1 MILLKDA
8 RNMLTNLGCK
18 FCIFLRALLVL
29 VTVLTA
35 CVPAIKTMYYKSN
48 ICIATL
54 VGFYTIIETYVF
66 FQELDKCPYPLKEIT
81 YDTTYCVLFG
91 CSTESTDIVRR
102 SAL

>member
-8 RNMLTNLGCK
+8 RNMLINLGRK
-18 FCIFLRALLVL
+18 FYILLRTLLVL

-35 CVPAIKTMYYKSN
+35 CVPEIKTMYYKSN

-54 VGFYTIIETYVF
+54 VGFYTIIETYAF

-81 YDTTYCVLFG
+81 YDTTYCVLLG
-91 CSTESTDIVRR
+91 CSMESRDIVRR
-102 SAL
+102 CAL